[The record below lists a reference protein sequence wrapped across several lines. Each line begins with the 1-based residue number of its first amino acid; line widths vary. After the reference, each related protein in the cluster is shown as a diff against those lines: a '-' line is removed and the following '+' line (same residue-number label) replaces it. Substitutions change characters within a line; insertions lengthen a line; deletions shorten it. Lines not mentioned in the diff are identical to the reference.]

1 MAATRGN
8 LTTGVQ
14 AFPVEV
20 NETGEFILAD
30 PMAGHR
36 PPQMV
41 AENVSPNF
49 SEREVDSQRETGRG
63 TKITIFTKGI
73 ILW

>member
-8 LTTGVQ
+8 LTRRVLE
-14 AFPVEV
+14 FPVEV
-20 NETGEFILAD
+20 NETGELILAD

-41 AENVSPNF
+41 AEKVSPNF
-49 SEREVDSQRETGRG
+49 SEREVNSQRETGRG
-63 TKITIFTKGI
+63 TKMIIFTKGV
-73 ILW
+73 ILQ